1 MKRLLLLLLSVLTAV
16 SLCACG
22 DKDSRP
28 GPHTP
33 QQSGPADVLPLRPC
47 EEGEAP
53 ETPEESAQPA
63 PPPPVDAEADYYRG
77 TWISVPE
84 ENVSDTLDHYMGS
97 APNSITLSEGGRGA
111 LALGGVYREISWR
124 TEGDSMI
131 LTCADTGEQS
141 TLTRIT
147 DIISELDYLDSG
159 QLMTFI
165 LIEDRE

>member
-33 QQSGPADVLPLRPC
+33 QQSGPADVLPLRPHSD
-47 EEGEAP
+47 GESGNAA
-53 ETPEESAQPA
+53 ETPQPEL
-63 PPPPVDAEADYYRG
+63 PSPDPEADYYYRG
-77 TWISVPE
+77 TWISIPE

-97 APNSITLSEGGRGA
+97 APNYITLSEGGRGA

-124 TEGDSMI
+124 AEGDSTI
-131 LTCADTGEQS
+131 LTCIDTGEQS